1 MKNPTLSPPIATK
14 KTQTFELHDDKRSDD
29 YFWLREKENPDVI
42 QLLNDENAYTESY
55 LSQHQGLMD
64 QLFSEMKG
72 RIAED
77 DADVPVKQDN
87 WFYYSRIKAGQEYAI
102 HCRKHLSLEAP
113 EEIILD
119 ENILAEGKDYLSVA
133 SVEPSPDHKWLA
145 YSLDI
150 DGSERH
156 EIRFKNLATGEH
168 SPEIIKGA
176 ATSLEWAETPER
188 VIFYTLL
195 DAHDRPDRAARHVL
209 GEVSEKDV
217 IVYKESDP
225 QLYVGISKSRSS
237 DFLFLECHGKV
248 TSEVQFLSAR
258 EPFGNFKMIE
268 PRRRGVEYSAD
279 HHVNQQGDRF
289 LIVTNDTV
297 KNFRVVETSV
307 ATPGAAFWKEM
318 RKGSDTLL
326 IQGIDPFKHF
336 LVVHERENGLP
347 QLRVLDLKAVSEH
360 VIEFSEPTY
369 QINSSANLEYD
380 TDVYRLSY
388 TSMVTPG
395 TVYDYNMSTR
405 KREVKKTQKIPSGYD
420 PTLYKSEYVFAVA
433 DDGVKIP
440 ISLVYRRDSFK
451 RDGSM
456 PLYLYGYGSYGM
468 SMPASFSTVRLSL
481 LDRGFVY
488 AIAHIRGGSE
498 LGRHWYE
505 TAKFLTKKTT
515 FNDFVASAKFLASE
529 KYSREGEIMISGGSA
544 GGMLV
549 GASLNIAPSLFK
561 AAVADVPFVDV
572 LNTMLDKTLPL
583 TPIEFEEWG
592 NPEEPDYYHYMKSYS
607 PYDNVSRREYPH
619 MLVTS
624 GLNDPRVTYW
634 EPAKWVAK
642 LREFKTDTNLL
653 IQYIHMGAGH
663 GGPSGRYEAL
673 KEYAREYAFVLD
685 VYGKV

>member
-1 MKNPTLSPPIATK
+1 MKKPTLPAPTATK
-14 KTQTFELHDDKRSDD
+14 KPQSFELHGDRRIDD

-42 QLLNDENAYTESY
+42 RLLNDENAYTESY
-55 LSQHQGLMD
+55 LSQHQSLMD
-64 QLFSEMKG
+64 QLFEEMKA
-72 RIAED
+72 RLAED
-77 DADVPVKQDN
+77 DADVPVKKDD
-87 WFYYSRIKAGQEYAI
+87 WYYYSRIEAGQEYAI
-102 HCRKHLSLEAP
+102 HCRKHLTLDAV
-113 EEIILD
+113 EEVILD
-119 ENILAEGKDYLSVA
+119 ENSLAAGKDYLSVS
-133 SVEPSPDHKWLA
+133 SVEPSPDHQWLA
-145 YSLDI
+145 YSLDV

-168 SPEIIKGA
+168 SADVIRGA
-176 ATSLEWAETPER
+176 ATSLEWAESSER
-188 VIFYTLL
+188 LVFYTLL
-195 DAHDRPDRAARHVL
+195 DAHERPDRVARHVL
-209 GEVSEKDV
+209 GEPVDKDLV
-217 IVYKESDP
+217 VYKESDP

-237 DFLFLECHGKV
+237 EFLFIECHGKV
-248 TSEVQFLSAR
+248 TSEVRFLSAR
-258 EPFGNFKMIE
+258 DPRGTFKIIE
-268 PRRRGVEYSAD
+268 PRRRGIEYSAD
-279 HHVNQQGDRF
+279 HHGDRF

-297 KNFRVVETSV
+297 KNFRVVETPISS
-307 ATPGAAFWKEM
+307 PGASSWKEM
-318 RKGSDTLL
+318 RKGSATLL
-326 IQGIDPFKHF
+326 IQAVDPFKHF

-347 QLRVLDLKAVSEH
+347 QLRVLDLVSNSEH
-360 VIEFSEPTY
+360 IIEFSEPTY
-369 QINSSANLEYD
+369 QINSSANLEFE
-380 TDVYRLSY
+380 TNTYRFSY

-405 KREVKKTQKIPSGYD
+405 TLEIKKTQKIPSGYD
-420 PTLYKSEYVFAVA
+420 PAIYRSEYVFAVA

-440 ISLVYRRDSFK
+440 ISLVYRRDLFK
-451 RDGSM
+451 KDGSM

-481 LDRGFVY
+481 LDRGFIY

-498 LGRHWYE
+498 MGRDWYE
-505 TAKFLTKKTT
+505 SAKFLTKKTT
-515 FNDFVASAKFLASE
+515 FHDFVSAARFLASE
-529 KYSREGEIMISGGSA
+529 KYSSEGEIMISGGSA

-549 GASLNIAPSLFK
+549 GASLNIAPALFK

-592 NPEEPDYYHYMKSYS
+592 NPEDPDYYNYIKSYS
-607 PYDNVSRREYPH
+607 PYDNVGQRGYPH
-619 MLVTS
+619 LLVTS

-642 LREFKTDTNLL
+642 LREFKTDQNLL

>member
-1 MKNPTLSPPIATK
+1 MKKPTLPPPVAIK
-14 KTQTFELHDDKRSDD
+14 KPQTFNLHGDSRTDD
-29 YFWLREKENPDVI
+29 YFWFREKENSDVMS
-42 QLLNDENAYTESY
+42 LLAQENSYTESY
-55 LSQHQGLMD
+55 LSQHQLLMD
-64 QLFSEMKG
+64 QLFAEMKG
-72 RIAED
+72 RIVED
-77 DADVPVKQDN
+77 DADVPVKQDD
-87 WFYYSRIKAGQEYAI
+87 WYYYSRIEAGQEYAI
-102 HCRKHLSLEAP
+102 HCRKFKSLEAP

-119 ENILAEGKDYLSVA
+119 ENALAVGKDYLSVN

-168 SPEIIKGA
+168 SPETIKGT
-176 ATSLEWAETPER
+176 ATSLEWAESAER
-188 VIFYTLL
+188 IIFYTML
-195 DAHDRPDRAARHVL
+195 DQHDRPDRVFRHTL
-209 GEVSEKDV
+209 GEHADKDV
-217 IVYKESDP
+217 MIYKETDP
-225 QLYVGISKSRSS
+225 QIYVSLSKSRST
-237 DFLFLECHGKV
+237 DYLFLECHGKI
-248 TSEVQFLSAR
+248 TSEVQFLPAR
-258 EPFGNFKMIE
+258 SPLAPFKMIE

-279 HHVNQQGDRF
+279 HHDDKF

-297 KNFRVVETSV
+297 LNFRLVEVPT
-307 ATPGAAFWKEM
+307 ANPGAANWKEI
-318 RKGSDTLL
+318 RRGSDTLL
-326 IQGIDPFKHF
+326 IQAVDPFKDF
-336 LVVHERENGLP
+336 LVIHERENGLP
-347 QLRVLDLKAVSEH
+347 QLRVVDLKAKSEH

-369 QINSSANLEYD
+369 QINAQSNLEYE
-380 TDVYRLSY
+380 TQSYRLSY
-388 TSMVTPG
+388 TSMVTPS
-395 TVYDYNMSTR
+395 TVFDYNMSTR
-405 KREVKKTQKIPSGYD
+405 AREVKKTQKIPSGYD
-420 PTLYKSEYVFAVA
+420 PSLYQSEYIFAKA
-433 DDGVKIP
+433 DDGTRIP
-440 ISLVYRRDSFK
+440 ISIVYRRSTFK
-451 RDGSM
+451 KDGSL

-468 SMPASFSTVRLSL
+468 SMPATFSTVRLSL

-498 LGRHWYE
+498 MGRAWYE
-505 TAKFLTKKTT
+505 SAKFLTKKTT
-515 FNDFVASAKFLASE
+515 FQDFIAVAQHLAHE

-549 GASLNIAPSLFK
+549 GAALNVAPHLFK

-592 NPEEPDYYHYMKSYS
+592 NPEDPDYYHYMKSYS
-607 PYDNVSRREYPH
+607 PYDNVSRKDYPH

-642 LREFKTDTNLL
+642 LREFKTDKNLL

-685 VYGKV
+685 VYGKT